1 MTSFLRWK
9 PFSQVSTGPKIA
21 GQVSAG
27 AGRALDIADFGGP
40 IESAIPLVTGVD
52 LLA

>member
-21 GQVSAG
+21 GQVICAAG
-27 AGRALDIADFGGP
+27 HNLRMILRKLRLFYALI
-40 IESAIPLVTGVD
+40 
-52 LLA
+52 